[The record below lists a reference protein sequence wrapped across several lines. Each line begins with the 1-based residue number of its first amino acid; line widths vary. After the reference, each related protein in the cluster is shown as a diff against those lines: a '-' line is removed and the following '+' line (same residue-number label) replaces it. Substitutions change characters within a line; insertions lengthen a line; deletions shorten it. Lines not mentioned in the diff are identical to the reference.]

1 MAATARDLADDVGV
15 YLRCLLS
22 RRVKLPSRLQN
33 KHAKESIFDIL
44 KTTVEGV
51 CGADG
56 FVRPNSIEIKD
67 ISPGTLE
74 MSSLKGTATYNVL
87 FSADLCNPAIG
98 DILTCRVENVN
109 TYGVLAVNL
118 SETRVLEVIL
128 PRQPISFEHAIPL
141 EDMEPG
147 DTLSLEVLG
156 RQFKLG
162 QRTITLVGRAVSKD
176 HEVSRVSVSKNADDL
191 DDNKSIVGSESSDV
205 IIDDIDDVD
214 EVGSEADSDAEAGVE
229 PDADADADA
238 DDNEDDEDN
247 SDAEDVEID
256 DEESVHDQDDDMEMD
271 LDGMLSD

>member
-1 MAATARDLADDVGV
+1 MTSTARDLADDVGV
-15 YLRCLLS
+15 YLHCLLS

-33 KHAKESIFDIL
+33 KHANESIFDIL

-56 FVRPNSIEIKD
+56 FVRPNSIVIIE

-74 MSSLKGTATYNVL
+74 MSSLKGTAIYDVL

-176 HEVSRVSVSKNADDL
+176 HEVSRPSKNVDDQ
-191 DDNKSIVGSESSDV
+191 DDSDDIKSVAGSEESDV
-205 IIDDIDDVD
+205 AIDDIDDGESVA
-214 EVGSEADSDAEAGVE
+214 ESDPEAGGE
-229 PDADADADA
+229 PDVDADND
-238 DDNEDDEDN
+238 DDEDN
-247 SDAEDVEID
+247 TDAEEAEID
-256 DEESVHDQDDDMEMD
+256 DEDSVHDQDDDMEMD
-271 LDGMLSD
+271 LDGMVSD

>member
-1 MAATARDLADDVGV
+1 MAATIRDLTEDAGV
-15 YLRCLLS
+15 YMNCLLT

-33 KHAKESIFDIL
+33 KNARESIIDIL

-56 FVRPNSIEIKD
+56 FVRPNSIVIRD
-67 ISPGTLE
+67 VSPGTLE
-74 MSSLKGTATYNVL
+74 MASLKGTAVYVVT
-87 FSADLCNPAIG
+87 FTADLCNPAVG

-118 SETRVLEVIL
+118 SEIRVLEVIL
-128 PRQPISFEHAIPL
+128 PRQPISFEHSIPL

-176 HEVSRVSVSKNADDL
+176 HEVSRVAMKNDDERET
-191 DDNKSIVGSESSDV
+191 KSLAGSEDQSEAN
-205 IIDDIDDVD
+205 IDDIDEIDSDVD
-214 EVGSEADSDAEAGVE
+214 TDADADADV
-229 PDADADADA
+229 DVDADADA
-238 DDNEDDEDN
+238 DDDDDASDAGDVELDDEK
-247 SDAEDVEID
+247 
-256 DEESVHDQDDDMEMD
+256 SVHDQDDDMEMD
-271 LDGMLSD
+271 IDDGILSD

>member
-15 YLRCLLS
+15 YIRCLLR

-33 KHAKESIFDIL
+33 KNAQESIIDIL
-44 KTTVEGV
+44 KATVEGV

-56 FVRPNSIEIKD
+56 FVRPNSIEIKS

-74 MSSLKGTATYNVL
+74 MSSLKGMATYNVL
-87 FSADLCNPAIG
+87 FSADLCNPAVG

-109 TYGVLAVNL
+109 TYGVLAVNM

-128 PRQPISFEHAIPL
+128 PRQPISFEHSIPL

-176 HEVSRVSVSKNADDL
+176 HEVSRSMAIKITDEVDETGSVAGS
-191 DDNKSIVGSESSDV
+191 DDNSDV
-205 IIDDIDDVD
+205 VIDDIH
-214 EVGSEADSDAEAGVE
+214 EEGEAESEADSE
-229 PDADADADA
+229 ADADADA
-238 DDNEDDEDN
+238 EAEPDAEIDDDEG
-247 SDAEDVEID
+247 SDAEEVEID
-256 DEESVHDQDDDMEMD
+256 DENSVHDQDDDMEID
-271 LDGMLSD
+271 IDDGMMSD

>member
-1 MAATARDLADDVGV
+1 M
-15 YLRCLLS
+15 LS

-33 KHAKESIFDIL
+33 KHTNESIIDIL

-56 FVRPNSIEIKD
+56 FVRPSSIEIKD

-87 FSADLCNPAIG
+87 FSADLCNPAVG

-118 SETRVLEVIL
+118 SEMRVLEVIL
-128 PRQPISFEHAIPL
+128 PRQPISFEHSIPM

-176 HEVSRVSVSKNADDL
+176 VAVSRVPISADDIG
-191 DDNKSIVGSESSDV
+191 DDGDGDSVAASDDADG
-205 IIDDIDDVD
+205 IIDGII
-214 EVGSEADSDAEAGVE
+214 DSDTEHDQDDADADPDADPD
-229 PDADADADA
+229 PDADADDEDASDA
-238 DDNEDDEDN
+238 DDVELDDEL
-247 SDAEDVEID
+247 
-256 DEESVHDQDDDMEMD
+256 SVHDQDDDMEMD
-271 LDGMLSD
+271 IDDGMISD